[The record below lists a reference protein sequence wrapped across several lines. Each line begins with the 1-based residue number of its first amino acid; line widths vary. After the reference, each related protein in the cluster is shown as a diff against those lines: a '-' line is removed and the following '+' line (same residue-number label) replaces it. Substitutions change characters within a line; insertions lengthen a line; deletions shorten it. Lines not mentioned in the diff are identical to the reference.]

1 MSRQLPGLDRFYMA
15 GQWVEPGG
23 GVPTAIM
30 SGRHVAEIICA
41 EMDLGFAPPLE
52 PAAQPV

>member
-1 MSRQLPGLDRFYMA
+1 MA

>member
-1 MSRQLPGLDRFYMA
+1 
-15 GQWVEPGG
+15 
-23 GVPTAIM
+23 M

-52 PAAQPV
+52 PAAQSA